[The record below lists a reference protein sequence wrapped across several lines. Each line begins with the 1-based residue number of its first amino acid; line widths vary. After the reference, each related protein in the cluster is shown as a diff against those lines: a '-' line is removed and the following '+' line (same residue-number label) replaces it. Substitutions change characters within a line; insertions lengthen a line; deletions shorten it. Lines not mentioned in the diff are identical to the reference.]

1 MGTSLLVSCLKGTK
15 NSANDKCLLAES
27 CRSLC
32 IEIQTDTAGTTLFP
46 SGSVFSKNCT
56 SGENKCLLYRCSPKK
71 TVPFRSVN
79 YVTMNYDDR
88 IPRTRQAF
96 LLSSACVAAPERM
109 ATRPLCAFI
118 YRVTG
123 QDAGTPEIMESP
135 HVLNSTNDSE
145 ILQRGGYAQALN
157 FRKVAGGSFSSGNHP
172 LLKNHTRQAVSP
184 PRGNTRAET
193 FIYPRMLVASQNLAA
208 SIRGFLY
215 LYQMNL
221 K

>member
-27 CRSLC
+27 CRGLC

-71 TVPFRSVN
+71 TVPLQSVN
-79 YVTMNYDDR
+79 YVTMNYGDR

-96 LLSSACVAAPERM
+96 LVSSACVAAPERM

-123 QDAGTPEIMESP
+123 QDAGTPEIMENP
-135 HVLNSTNDSE
+135 HMLNSTNDSE
-145 ILQRGGYAQALN
+145 ILQRGGVRAGIKFSKGCRRKFF
-157 FRKVAGGSFSSGNHP
+157 FRQPSITQEPHKTGRISATRQHAGGDFHISPDACGKSKPCRKHP
-172 LLKNHTRQAVSP
+172 GLFVGQ
-184 PRGNTRAET
+184 
-193 FIYPRMLVASQNLAA
+193 
-208 SIRGFLY
+208 
-215 LYQMNL
+215 
-221 K
+221 